1 MGNYGRS
8 ALHQLNPLERFRDIG
23 KIFRGERPGPQIM
36 REAWAR
42 IMMPEEL
49 LESVPFMIRF
59 VAKRNDGKEAR
70 VAYYAR
76 RPDNSAFAVMRRS
89 VQRENDT
96 EIVNPESNEETK
108 GGIWTLE
115 LSAQLDVAVYED
127 AWAEVLIYADPEA
140 EEAPVVEQILQDD

>member
-1 MGNYGRS
+1 
-8 ALHQLNPLERFRDIG
+8 
-23 KIFRGERPGPQIM
+23 
-36 REAWAR
+36 
-42 IMMPEEL
+42 
-49 LESVPFMIRF
+49 MIRF

-76 RPDNSAFAVMRRS
+76 RPDNSVWVVARRG
-89 VQRENDT
+89 VERENDT

-108 GGIWTLE
+108 EGIWTLE

-140 EEAPVVEQILQDD
+140 EEAPVVGQVLQDD